1 MRRVAGALAIA
12 ALLAGCASGTGGW
25 TRPGADEAAV
35 AQAYRTC
42 RELAEARI
50 GPEIGINQD
59 ILATRG
65 ADWQRAQ
72 IRNVQTRSMAEA
84 TRGRSAAI
92 IASCMTAYGFQRVP

>member
-1 MRRVAGALAIA
+1 MTRVAGALAMA
-12 ALLAGCASGTGGW
+12 ALLAGCASGAGGW
-25 TRPGADEAAV
+25 TKSGADEAAV

-42 RELAEARI
+42 RQLAEARV

-65 ADWQRAQ
+65 ADWQRSQ
-72 IRNVQTRSMAEA
+72 IRNVQTRSMTEA

-92 IASCMTAYGFQRVP
+92 VASCMTAYGFERVP